1 MIGFTSP
8 LNLCLP
14 AESKMREYE
23 IEVNCKPGD
32 NTCSK
37 SCVLLRPFI
46 CNVTWNKLQDINM
59 Q

>member
-23 IEVNCKPGD
+23 IEDNCKPGD

-37 SCVLLRPFI
+37 S
-46 CNVTWNKLQDINM
+46 KDINM